1 MLNLR
6 RIDSLPV
13 SPAVLQAYETTLG
26 ALGSESFA
34 SRVARAVERL
44 AHVDRLYLFDLRGNP
59 VKVRSLVQVYEPEKP
74 PVAHE
79 TYVRHYLPIDP
90 IQKVIQSGAP
100 VDGMT
105 QIRVAPSDI
114 VAAGYRRMLET
125 ADILERVSYLRRV
138 RSGWQCMTVARKSR
152 SGAFAEEELLVL
164 GSFARLLMPMIRRNE
179 ALTEGAQVSS
189 REAVQE
195 IEQRFG
201 RRFPQLTARE
211 RQACA
216 RAVVGMTAG
225 GAALD
230 LGVAL
235 SSVLTY
241 RKRAYRRLGVTSA
254 GELARLVMR

>member
-6 RIDSLPV
+6 SIDSLPI
-13 SPAVLQAYETTLG
+13 SPTVLRAYEGTLA

-34 SRVARAVERL
+34 PRVARAVERL
-44 AHVDRLYLFDLRGNP
+44 AHVDRLYLFDLRGSP
-59 VKVRSLVQVYEPEKP
+59 VKVRSLVQVYEPDKP

-79 TYVRHYLPIDP
+79 TYLRHYLPIDP
-90 IQKVIQSGAP
+90 IQKVIQSGLP
-100 VDGMT
+100 VDGMV
-105 QIRVAPSDI
+105 QIRIAPSDI
-114 VAAGYRRMLET
+114 LAAGYRRMLET
-125 ADILERVSYLRRV
+125 AQIVERVSYLRRA
-138 RSGWQCMTVARKSR
+138 RTGWQCMTVARKRR
-152 SGAFAEEELLVL
+152 SGTFDDEELGVL

-179 ALTEGAQVSS
+179 SLTESGQVAG

-195 IEQRFG
+195 IEQRYG
-201 RRFPQLTARE
+201 RRFPHLTDRE
-211 RQACA
+211 RQAWA

-230 LGVAL
+230 LGIAL